1 MLELPDPSRVDA
13 AAGQQDRQAELR
25 KMENI
30 PARYRNHPRFEE
42 LTNDPAHQ
50 GDKPGKVLREAMS
63 ALEAEMSGKVKSPV
77 SRGDTSWIDF
87 YDGEGYPFDVKTPL
101 SPTIGDKWEFNAY
114 GVADTILNQLH
125 KTHPN
130 KFTHEKQPVAV
141 LLDTTYMKPEDL
153 LALRHELRKKTKE
166 NRSILKR
173 VFEVNVQLDPPTL
186 DNEKPKANKLSVQQ
200 QALLLRQ
207 RTGR

>member
-1 MLELPDPSRVDA
+1 MQDLPEPSRVDA
-13 AAGQQDRQAELR
+13 AAGQQNRQTELR
-25 KMENI
+25 KVENI

-42 LTNDPAHQ
+42 MTNDPAHH

-63 ALEAEMSGKVKSPV
+63 ALEAEMSGKVKGPV

-87 YDGEGYPFDVKTPL
+87 YDGDGYPFDIKTPL
-101 SPTIGDKWEFNAY
+101 SPTDGDKWEFNAY
-114 GVADTILNQLH
+114 GVADTVLEQLG

-130 KFTHEKQPVAV
+130 KFTKEKQPVAV

-173 VFEVNVQLDPPTL
+173 VFEVNVRLDPPCLT
-186 DNEKPKANKLSVQQ
+186 NENKTTNALSPQQ
-200 QALLLRQ
+200 RMLLMR
-207 RTGR
+207 RHSGR

>member
-1 MLELPDPSRVDA
+1 MLELPEPSRVEA

-25 KMENI
+25 KI
-30 PARYRNHPRFEE
+30 DSVPARYRNHPRFEE
-42 LTNDPAHQ
+42 MTDDPAHH

-63 ALEAEMSGKVKSPV
+63 ALEAEMSGKVKAPV
-77 SRGDTSWIDF
+77 SRGDTTYIDF
-87 YDGEGYPFDVKTPL
+87 YDGEGYPFYFKTPL
-101 SPTIGDKWEFNAY
+101 SPTAGDRWEFNAY
-114 GVADTILNQLH
+114 GVADTILSQLN

-130 KFTHEKQPVAV
+130 KFTKEKQPVAV

-173 VFEVNVQLDPPTL
+173 VFEVNVRLDPPCRENGHKET
-186 DNEKPKANKLSVQQ
+186 NKLSPQQ
-200 QALLLRQ
+200 QIMLARQ
-207 RTGR
+207 RSGR